1 MAKIPTPEQLGGL
14 LRMPGSRPTA
24 SYAVSP
30 YARGAQ
36 QIAEAGAGFG
46 HAIEDV
52 GGAAYKAAERQRM
65 LTQATMA
72 SAYINGRLLTTRDRF
87 KNDPDYATLPQ
98 RWQDEAGAIV
108 EKGLS
113 LVSNDGLQERVGQ
126 EVTAPLLQENA
137 AIQHQAFRG
146 ATEANA
152 ANREAYLQHLVRHT
166 TLDPNDALTTSATDA
181 YHATIDDAVS
191 RKFLTPQDAAAEK
204 RRAALALCA
213 AHYDVMGRQ
222 DPERAISEL
231 QSPDCPHP
239 VAQFLPTE
247 TKDALIAHAK
257 DNQQAQQ
264 IDAQRRAFLQ
274 ARQAQRASDG
284 AEGTILK
291 DLVGDNPTV
300 TASDIVNNGTLTP
313 DARQRMAGVAARAI
327 QPEPPAQM
335 SNAAAV
341 NLIDR
346 IRRPDGDAEK
356 IGDIAPI
363 VAAYN
368 AGDVNKADLHFAIK
382 QLDETR
388 TPEGELLARR
398 KQDLFSR
405 PDPRVDGD
413 PPAEDAQAD
422 LAAKLRRY
430 DLERQ
435 IDQAIDRYRSDGKNP
450 NKLFDQAMAGSI
462 GWPYSALLRSNTNSD
477 TPGQASVL
485 SKNIQLAAALPLP
498 IAPLRPGPWRPG
510 PVTPFPATPQI
521 PGLKEWADSFIRS
534 NMDLAHFLG
543 TLINKPSDDQEPE
556 KNGSQPE
563 DEIAK
568 PETPGPNPDQSS
580 SSNPEI
586 AFVDVLTGGTTPYR
600 HFGALLADTVQRER
614 ELHDAASTV
623 REQLREAFDVVLED
637 PQKIPGALARIIHEG

>member
-52 GGAAYKAAERQRM
+52 GGAAYKAAERPRM

-87 KNDPDYATLPQ
+87 KSDPDYATLPQ

-126 EVTAPLLQENA
+126 EITAPLLQENA

-146 ATEANA
+146 AAEANA

-191 RKFLTPQDAAAEK
+191 RKFLTPEDAAAEK

-222 DPERAISEL
+222 DPERAVTEL

-264 IDAQRRAFLQ
+264 IDAQRGAFLQ
-274 ARQAQRASDG
+274 ARQAQRASDE
-284 AEGTILK
+284 AESTILK
-291 DLVGDNPTV
+291 DLVSDNPTV
-300 TASDIVNNGTLTP
+300 TATDIANNGTLTP
-313 DARQRMAGVAARAI
+313 EARQRMSGAAARTI
-327 QPEPPAQM
+327 QPDPPAQV

-341 NLIDR
+341 DLIDR
-346 IRRPDGDAEK
+346 IRRPDGDAER
-356 IGDIAPI
+356 IR
-363 VAAYN
+363 
-368 AGDVNKADLHFAIK
+368 DLGPFIEI
-382 QLDETR
+382 LDEQST
-388 TPEGELLARR
+388 L
-398 KQDLFSR
+398 
-405 PDPRVDGD
+405 
-413 PPAEDAQAD
+413 
-422 LAAKLRRY
+422 
-430 DLERQ
+430 
-435 IDQAIDRYRSDGKNP
+435 
-450 NKLFDQAMAGSI
+450 
-462 GWPYSALLRSNTNSD
+462 SALLYLVEHVPAKFVRF
-477 TPGQASVL
+477 AEL
-485 SKNIQLAAALPLP
+485 IK
-498 IAPLRPGPWRPG
+498 APLGGVAVGRIEARGHHYAQWRGPAKRWCIIG
-510 PVTPFPATPQI
+510 PTGTVVRDSILTKEEAERDVTTRNLPT
-521 PGLKEWADSFIRS
+521 S
-534 NMDLAHFLG
+534 M
-543 TLINKPSDDQEPE
+543 
-556 KNGSQPE
+556 
-563 DEIAK
+563 
-568 PETPGPNPDQSS
+568 
-580 SSNPEI
+580 
-586 AFVDVLTGGTTPYR
+586 AFVSHPR
-600 HFGALLADTVQRER
+600 M
-614 ELHDAASTV
+614 
-623 REQLREAFDVVLED
+623 
-637 PQKIPGALARIIHEG
+637 